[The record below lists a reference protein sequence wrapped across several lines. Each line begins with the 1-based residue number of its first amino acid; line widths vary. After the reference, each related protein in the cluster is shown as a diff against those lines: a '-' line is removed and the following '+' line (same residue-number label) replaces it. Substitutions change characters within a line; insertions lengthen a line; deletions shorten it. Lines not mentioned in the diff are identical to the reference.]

1 MEEDERIFA
10 YVNEP
15 ENVLFFSHRLY
26 MPHSFFTGGNH
37 ESKKRKKTESD

>member
-1 MEEDERIFA
+1 MEEDERIYA
-10 YVNEP
+10 YINEP

-26 MPHSFFTGGNH
+26 MPQIVITGGNH